1 MSQMVLLL
9 DLIIEKVAQVS
20 WTNHT
25 NSNSKQTW
33 ISFNTRF
40 KIAPLTKI
48 DITVEV
54 HLLYQRGKLSL
65 AIV

>member
-1 MSQMVLLL
+1 MQVTMSQMVLLL

-20 WTNHT
+20 WTNH
-25 NSNSKQTW
+25 K
-33 ISFNTRF
+33 F
-40 KIAPLTKI
+40 KFKANM